1 MTPATSHDILIT
13 GTGMFA
19 GRMALDIAA
28 TAREPV
34 KVVIAGRNQMRL
46 DWLRTAGN
54 ARAAMFGTPARF
66 VSQAIDLLEPG
77 ASESLIHKFRPRL
90 VVQAASIQTS
100 TVISD
105 QGSLW
110 SDLVAE
116 GGLSATAVF
125 QALIT
130 GRMAA
135 AITNQA
141 PTTRLINCSFPDVV
155 NGMIAEMGHEVLCG
169 TGNVAIL
176 SNIFEGAHADR
187 PEGRMRVLAHYQCLS
202 PWRQPPERRKG
213 AATPRVFID
222 DNEIADPFETFR
234 NCQLTP
240 EPAIEISGASG
251 VTLMLALIAGREWHG
266 HVPAPNG
273 LPGGYPV
280 RLNGDK
286 LALDLPADLSEAEAI
301 TWNDAFERQNGMTVE
316 DGRARYHGQLH
327 DLLAQAGWEHA
338 EGFPLAD
345 LEDVCSGMLAFRD
358 RLMAQSSRR

>member
-1 MTPATSHDILIT
+1 MTTDILIT

-28 TAREPV
+28 TARTPV
-34 KVVIAGRNQMRL
+34 NVVIAGRNRMRL

-66 VSQAIDLLEPG
+66 VSHATDLLRPG
-77 ASESLIHKFRPRL
+77 ASEALIREYEPRL

-100 TVISD
+100 SVISD
-105 QGSLW
+105 AGSRW
-110 SDLVAE
+110 TDLVAE

-125 QALIT
+125 QALIS

-135 AITNQA
+135 AITRHA
-141 PTTRLINCSFPDVV
+141 PATRLINCSFPDVV

-176 SNIFEGAHADR
+176 SNVFEGARDNL
-187 PEGRMRVLAHYQCLS
+187 PEGRLRVLAHYQCLG
-202 PWRQPPERRKG
+202 PWRLPPEQRRG
-213 AATPRVFID
+213 AAAPRVFID
-222 DNEIADPFETFR
+222 DKEIADPFAAFR
-234 NCQLTP
+234 HCQLTP

-251 VTLMLALIAGREWHG
+251 VTLMLALIAGREWQG

-280 RLNGDK
+280 RLEGEQ
-286 LALDLPADLSEAEAI
+286 LLLDLPAGLSQAEAI
-301 TWNDAFERQNGMTVE
+301 AWNDAFERQNGLTVE
-316 DGRARYHGQLH
+316 DGAVRYHGRLH
-327 DLLAQAGWEHA
+327 ELLAEAGWEHA
-338 EGFPLAD
+338 DGFPLAK
-345 LEDVCSGMLAFRD
+345 LEEVCAGMLKLRD
-358 RLMAQSSRR
+358 RLSAEPSARQQQA